1 MVDKLVEVVDN
12 RGISGVRNSQFV
24 DLIDIVREANV
35 GRKPKNMDRRIMKA
49 GEEYGETVQAF
60 LAVTSKNNKKQKT
73 WADVREELSDFV
85 IVGLDVLLTRFPDE
99 DKRIT
104 DDQIRDRLIAEIQ
117 RKLGK
122 WSDKTDAQDVKD
134 DAE

>member
-1 MVDKLVEVVDN
+1 MAKDTTP
-12 RGISGVRNSQFV
+12 NSE
-24 DLIDIVREANV
+24 LIDIISLIDVANP
-35 GRKPKNMDRRIMKA
+35 GRKLKNMDRRIMKA
-49 GEEYGETVQAF
+49 GEEYGEAVQAF
-60 LAVTSKNNKKQKT
+60 LAVTSKNNKKQKS

-99 DKRIT
+99 DKKIT
-104 DDQIRDRLIAEIQ
+104 DAEIRNRLIAEIQ

-122 WSDKTDAQDVKD
+122 WTDKTDAQEVKD